1 MKVEQQNIL
10 RGTVTAV
17 VFQSRE
23 TGYTVL
29 RLRCEDGSAATV
41 VGTMSQ
47 ITVGERLMITG
58 TWGNHPT
65 YGPQFR
71 AEVLEQLMPQTEQEI
86 LTYLAAGTI
95 RGIGAKTAQKIV
107 ALFHTE
113 ALDVLERTPEKLAII
128 PGISRKKA
136 LEIGE
141 SFQSQLGVRRLV
153 EYLSAHGLPAELA
166 LRLYRAYGQQA
177 MDAIGE
183 NPYLL
188 TEAQLGAPF
197 EKVDAFAL
205 EVGLSGEDPRRVE
218 AGILFELRHN
228 LGNGHTF
235 LPAEKLV
242 DATVALLELDR
253 DTVQIALEQLAQ
265 TQRVYLEPLRNLT
278 ACYLPELYEAETYVQ
293 ARLQQMCA
301 MPPDRPKDL
310 EYLLDGAERAAGVEY
325 AQRQREAIALAAV
338 SRVMILTGGPGTGK
352 STTVN
357 GMLALFERLKLTTV
371 LAAPTGRAAKRLQEL
386 SKEPALT
393 IHRLLE
399 AQFSQQ
405 TGEMVFNH
413 NESEP
418 IEAEVLVVD
427 ECSMVDL
434 LLMESLLRALPPQ
447 CRLVLVGD
455 PDQLP
460 SVGPGNVLSDLVR
473 SGAIPTVRL
482 TEIFRQAQ
490 QSLIV
495 MNAHAVNMGQMPE
508 LGAKDRDFFFL
519 RRTNPA
525 SVVDTVCGLCAARLP
540 NNLRIAPE
548 DIQVLSP
555 SRRYEVGTRALN
567 TALQQVLNPPGPE
580 KREKQRGEFLL
591 REGDRVMQIRNN
603 YDILWKKTDG
613 SGSGAGIYNGDIG
626 VVQQIRLQD
635 ETLTVLFDDGR
646 LALYSFELL
655 PELELAYAMTVH
667 KSQGSEYRAVVLVLA
682 GGSPFLLTR
691 NVLYTAITRARELL
705 IVVGN
710 EQTVAKMVQNDR
722 RQKRYSGLR
731 IRLAEGM
738 THASDS

>member
-1 MKVEQQNIL
+1 MRLEQQNIL

-17 VFQSRE
+17 VFQSYE

-41 VGTMSQ
+41 VGQMPQ
-47 ITVGERLMITG
+47 VTVGEHLMITG
-58 TWGNHPT
+58 AWSTHPA

-86 LTYLAAGTI
+86 LTYLSAGTV

-107 ALFHTE
+107 ALFHAE
-113 ALDVLERTPEKLAII
+113 ALDILERMPEKLAVI

-141 SFQSQLGVRRLV
+141 SFRSQLGVRRLV
-153 EYLSAHGLPAELA
+153 EYLSAHGLPVELA

-188 TEAQLGAPF
+188 TEPAFHAPF

-205 EVGLSGEDPRRVE
+205 ELGLDGADLRRVA

-235 LPAEKLV
+235 LPAQKLV
-242 DATVALLELDR
+242 EATVTLLGLDG
-253 DTVQIALEQLAQ
+253 DTVQIALEQLAAE
-265 TQRVYLEPLRNLT
+265 QRVILDPLRELT
-278 ACYLPELYEAETYVQ
+278 ACYLPEFYEAEQYVQ
-293 ARLQQMCA
+293 QRLHQMLRL
-301 MPPDRPKDL
+301 PPDRPAGL
-310 EYLLDGAERAAGVEY
+310 EALLEEAAQTVGIEY
-325 AQRQREAIALAAV
+325 AQRQRQAIAMAAV

-357 GMLALFERLKLTTV
+357 GMLALFERMKLTTV

-386 SKEPALT
+386 SGAPAAT

-399 AQFSQQ
+399 AQFSQD
-405 TGEMVFNH
+405 TGEMVFTH
-413 NESEP
+413 DESAP

-434 LLMESLLRALPPQ
+434 LLMENLLRALPPQ
-447 CRLVLVGD
+447 CRLILVGD

-473 SGAIPTVRL
+473 SGVIPTVRL

-490 QSLIV
+490 KSLIV
-495 MNAHAVNMGQMPE
+495 MNAHAVNAGQLPE
-508 LGAKDRDFFFL
+508 LGARDRDFFFL
-519 RRTNPA
+519 RRTSPA
-525 SVVDTVCGLCAARLP
+525 SVVQTVCELCARRLP
-540 NNLRIAPE
+540 ENLHIAPE

-555 SRRYEVGTRALN
+555 SRRYEVGTGALN
-567 TALQQVLNPPGPE
+567 LALQAVLNPPDLI

-613 SGSGAGIYNGDIG
+613 SAHGTGIYNGDIG
-626 VVQQIRLQD
+626 VVQEIRPQD
-635 ETLTVLFDDGR
+635 ETLTILFDDDR

-710 EQTVAKMVQNDR
+710 EQTVAKMVENDR
-722 RQKRYSGLR
+722 RQRRYSGLR
-731 IRLAEGM
+731 IRLAEG
-738 THASDS
+738 TDT